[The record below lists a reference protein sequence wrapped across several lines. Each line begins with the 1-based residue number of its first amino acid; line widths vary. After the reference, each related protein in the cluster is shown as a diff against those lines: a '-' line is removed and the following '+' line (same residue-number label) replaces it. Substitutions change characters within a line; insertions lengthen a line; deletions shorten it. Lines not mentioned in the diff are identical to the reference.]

1 MRWKVSGI
9 KKQLSGAES
18 VCFKEADIWKNFALV
33 GSKSGNFTH
42 ILQGGIFMKREIR
55 RKGFTLVELLI
66 VIVVIG
72 ILSAMMMIS
81 SSEAVSSAK
90 ATNIVNNLRAVKVAA
105 LAYYADHSDKFDKK
119 NLTMTNLLP
128 YLKKTNSSTVETADN
143 SLKGYGIMIDG
154 DDNWYAYC
162 DLAKVTG
169 ATNANNWERRAIL
182 RKLGDRSTS
191 AGLEFADS
199 NEANSNARKIDIA
212 VDGTAKYEYVYM
224 WVR

>member
-1 MRWKVSGI
+1 
-9 KKQLSGAES
+9 
-18 VCFKEADIWKNFALV
+18 
-33 GSKSGNFTH
+33 
-42 ILQGGIFMKREIR
+42 MKREIR

-105 LAYYADHSDKFDKK
+105 LAYYADHSDKFDSN
-119 NLTMTNLLP
+119 NLKMANLLP

-182 RKLGDRSTS
+182 RKLGDRATS

-199 NEANSNARKIDIA
+199 DKAASNERKIEIA
-212 VDGTAKYEYVYM
+212 VNGTAKYGYVYM

>member
-1 MRWKVSGI
+1 
-9 KKQLSGAES
+9 
-18 VCFKEADIWKNFALV
+18 
-33 GSKSGNFTH
+33 
-42 ILQGGIFMKREIR
+42 MKREIR